1 MFLRALIIYSMKL
14 EEALKQTKPFKSE
27 FQKLVINIA
36 VTNSWFNGLL
46 TEYLK
51 PFDVTPPQHNVLKI
65 LKGKH
70 PESYCNQDIARRM
83 IDKSSNATRIVD
95 KLIEKKLV
103 VRTENK
109 LDRRAVSIKIT
120 DKGIKLIEKID
131 LKFSTVQVISN
142 SFNEE
147 KAKLMNEWLDE
158 LRN

>member
-1 MFLRALIIYSMKL
+1 MK
-14 EEALKQTKPFKSE
+14 
-27 FQKLVINIA
+27 IN
-36 VTNSWFNGLL
+36 
-46 TEYLK
+46 
-51 PFDVTPPQHNVLKI
+51 
-65 LKGKH
+65 
-70 PESYCNQDIARRM
+70 
-83 IDKSSNATRIVD
+83 

-131 LKFSTVQVISN
+131 LKLSTVQVISN